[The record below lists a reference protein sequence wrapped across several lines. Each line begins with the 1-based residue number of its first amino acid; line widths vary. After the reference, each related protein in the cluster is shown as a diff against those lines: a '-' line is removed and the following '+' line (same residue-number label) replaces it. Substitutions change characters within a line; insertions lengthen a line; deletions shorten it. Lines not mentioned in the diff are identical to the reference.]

1 MDTTQISNSGGKV
14 KLFNLYLLDRILL
27 AIKNNVYKEH
37 AVT

>member
-1 MDTTQISNSGGKV
+1 MGTTQISNSGGKV
-14 KLFNLYLLDRILL
+14 TLFNLYLLDRILL